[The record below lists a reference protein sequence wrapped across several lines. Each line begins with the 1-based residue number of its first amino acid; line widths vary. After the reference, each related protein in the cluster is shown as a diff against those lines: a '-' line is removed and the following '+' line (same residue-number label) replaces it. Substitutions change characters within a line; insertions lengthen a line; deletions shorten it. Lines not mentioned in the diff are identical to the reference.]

1 MFIFKRKYF
10 LYIENTKDIE
20 LENIKNRNKF
30 IIIYRN
36 QRNTE
41 KIDELKILYPQIIN
55 FCTCKSNCNIECSDL
70 IKTKIY

>member
-36 QRNTE
+36 QRNIE
-41 KIDELKILYPQIIN
+41 KIDELKIFEKN
-55 FCTCKSNCNIECSDL
+55 ANV
-70 IKTKIY
+70 KI